1 MKRRTFLGV
10 AGTALTGTAAGS
22 LLLAKAVK
30 ADATAQ
36 RGSAA
41 ERAVLDLERQW
52 MNATV
57 QRDEPTLRSLMA
69 DDFKRMEKPWPNI
82 PMFKPQWV
90 GNAIRWNR
98 VELFQ
103 YLNISVQVAGKTAVV
118 TSRYRLRGATGEVP
132 INEIVTAEDTWEERN
147 GRWQIVLQFISKSEK
162 VGPRDKPVAR
172 RTAIKVDPAIY
183 LAYVGR
189 YRFGPSRILTI
200 SHEEG
205 RRTIPGN
212 HVAIFPQRC
221 ARSDHVR
228 EGQGRTGNPRGS
240 QTHEWSRVHRD
251 ANGLIGFV
259 RSIDVQ
265 ANPSLL
271 KECLILI
278 W

>member
-36 RGSAA
+36 RGNAA

-69 DDFKRMEKPWPNI
+69 DDFKRIEKPWANT

-98 VELFQ
+98 VELFR

-205 RRTIPGN
+205 RLVHTGSGGHRAELFPETTSRFFRKDAPVLTTFVKDKDGQVT
-212 HVAIFPQRC
+212 HVV
-221 ARSDHVR
+221 HKHTN
-228 EGQGRTGNPRGS
+228 GRVS
-240 QTHEWSRVHRD
+240 
-251 ANGLIGFV
+251 IGT
-259 RSIDVQ
+259 RMG
-265 ANPSLL
+265 
-271 KECLILI
+271 
-278 W
+278 